1 MTHSSDFLLF
11 GTEEKKPE
19 AKRLQAGD
27 LSVELIGGNV
37 RSIRF
42 ADVEILRSIAF
53 LVRDRDWG
61 TCDPVI
67 SDLDIAETKDGF
79 SVSYKASF
87 EAPSGAL
94 LNCEAKIEGKPAS
107 VLFDASFTPQ
117 GDFETAR
124 AGFAVLHPVVGVA
137 GKPVRVTH
145 SDGSIEHT
153 TFPDLIEPWQPF
165 KDISAIEHE
174 PLPGL
179 RVECRMDGDVFEME
193 DQRNW
198 TDGSYKTYVRPLA
211 LPWPYLLKSG
221 ETIRQS
227 ITLTVANDASTTSA
241 KDDGKISLT
250 LLDSDVV
257 LPEISIGLRPE
268 ELVGER
274 EHANLL
280 KEIGA
285 RHLICHFDPTAHH
298 GVDTLAG
305 FRDIAEASELAVTLE
320 CFVPCQ
326 EAPLDEELSAIAS
339 QVKGAGLSL
348 SSIAVSPSMDR
359 QSTPPGSKWP
369 ECPPLENVYT
379 AAKRAFPG
387 IPLGGGMFSYFTELN
402 RKRVPSEQLAYITHA
417 TCPIVHAA
425 DDLSVMQTFEAL
437 RFVTRSVRAIYGEK
451 PYRIGPSTI
460 AMRQNPY
467 GSATKENP
475 SRKRIAMANVDPRH
489 NGLFGAA
496 WTLAYAATV
505 AEAGLDV
512 VTLSTLAGPFGLV
525 AGKNEPVAEG
535 KPRPLFHVLKWLGH
549 LSGADYLAVNSPE
562 PEKILALG
570 ARRDGKTVLLVAN
583 LTPHLQNIEISGVR
597 GGLLSLLDEV
607 WLQEGGGEPVLST
620 LRADELELPPY
631 AVARLEL

>member
-1 MTHSSDFLLF
+1 MTYSSDFLFF
-11 GTEEKKPE
+11 GTEEKEPE

-27 LSVELIGGNV
+27 LSVELVGGNV

-42 ADVEILRSIAF
+42 GDMEILRSIAF

-61 TCDPVI
+61 TCDATI

-79 SVSYKASF
+79 SVRYTASF

-94 LNCEAKIEGKPAS
+94 LNCEATIEGKPAS
-107 VLFDASFTPQ
+107 VLFDVSSTPQ

-137 GKPVRVTH
+137 GKPARVTH
-145 SDGSIEHT
+145 SDGSVEHSV
-153 TFPDLIEPWQPF
+153 FPDLIEPWQPF

-221 ETIRQS
+221 ETVRQS
-227 ITLTVANDASTTSA
+227 ITLSVANNAPTAPA
-241 KDDGKISLT
+241 KDDEKISLT
-250 LLDSDVV
+250 LSDSDVV
-257 LPEISIGLRPE
+257 LPEIGIGLRPE
-268 ELVGER
+268 DLAGER
-274 EHANLL
+274 EHAGLL
-280 KEIGA
+280 NEIGA
-285 RHLICHFDPTAHH
+285 RHLICHFDPTADH
-298 GVDTLAG
+298 GADALAG
-305 FRDIAEASELAVTLE
+305 FRDVADASNLAVTLE

-326 EAPLDEELSAIAS
+326 APLDEELSAIAS
-339 QVKGAGLSL
+339 QVKQAGLSL
-348 SSIAVSPSMDR
+348 SSIAVSPSVDR

-369 ECPPLENVYT
+369 ECPPLENVYA
-379 AAKRAFPG
+379 AAKKAFPG
-387 IPLGGGMFSYFTELN
+387 LPLGGGMFSYFTELN
-402 RKRVPSEQLAYITHA
+402 RKRVPPEQLAYVTHA

-496 WTLAYAATV
+496 WTLAYAVTV

-512 VTLSTLAGPFGLV
+512 LTLSTLAGPFGLV

-549 LSGADYLAVNSPE
+549 LSGADHVAVNSPK
-562 PEKILALG
+562 PDKLLALG
-570 ARRDGKTVLLVAN
+570 ARHDGKTVLLVAN
-583 LTPHLQNIEISGVR
+583 LTPHLQCVEVSGAC
-597 GGLLSLLDEV
+597 GGTVSLLDED
-607 WLQEGGGEPVLST
+607 WLRQRGGELVPST
-620 LRADELELPPY
+620 LQSNEIDLPPY
-631 AVARLEL
+631 AVARLEF